1 MRSRNTFER
10 SSDLTLVSIVMN
22 CYNGDKY
29 LREAIDSVYAQS
41 YGNWEIIFWDNGS
54 TDNSASIAKSYDE
67 RLKYFFAVNTV
78 PLGEARSLALK
89 EAKGDYVSF
98 LDCDDIYL
106 PEKISIQL
114 TEMQAKNALLSY
126 GGWIKIN
133 EESEE
138 VKKYKYAAV
147 FENRFEQI
155 YEKYNVPFLT
165 IMINNDYLK
174 ENNINFD
181 KNLNYAPDHNIVLR
195 IAYDFP
201 VMSIDKT
208 LAKYRVHDKA
218 LSKNRKADKYQDMEY
233 TRRFFESIGAQ
244 EKFKNFRYFSL
255 KSLIFMHIRDSF
267 FEHNYKDVFL
277 NLLDYLGLL
286 VKKFLKR
293 LDISNS
299 H

>member
-1 MRSRNTFER
+1 MHLKD
-10 SSDLTLVSIVMN
+10 SDLTLVSIVMN

-41 YGNWEIIFWDNGS
+41 YSNWEIIFWDNGS
-54 TDNSASIAKSYDE
+54 TDNSASIAKSYDK

-78 PLGEARSLALK
+78 PLGEARNLALK

-114 TEMQAKNALLSY
+114 TEMQAQNALLSY

-138 VKKYKYAAV
+138 VKKYKFAAGFNK
-147 FENRFEQI
+147 FEKI
-155 YEKYNVPFLT
+155 YEKYNVAFLT
-165 IMINNDYLK
+165 LMINNNYLK

-181 KNLNYAPDHNIVLR
+181 KNLKYAPDHNIVLR
-195 IAYDFP
+195 IAYNTP
-201 VMSIDKT
+201 VMSIDKM

-218 LSKNRKADKYQDMEY
+218 LSKNRKADKYEDMEY

>member
-1 MRSRNTFER
+1 
-10 SSDLTLVSIVMN
+10 
-22 CYNGDKY
+22 
-29 LREAIDSVYAQS
+29 
-41 YGNWEIIFWDNGS
+41 
-54 TDNSASIAKSYDE
+54 
-67 RLKYFFAVNTV
+67 FFAVNTV
-78 PLGEARSLALK
+78 PLGEARNLALK

-114 TEMQAKNALLSY
+114 TEMQAQNALLSY

-138 VKKYKYAAV
+138 VKKYKFAAGFNK
-147 FENRFEQI
+147 FEKI
-155 YEKYNVPFLT
+155 YEKYNVAFLT
-165 IMINNDYLK
+165 LMINNNYLK

-181 KNLNYAPDHNIVLR
+181 KNLKYAPDHNIVLR
-195 IAYDFP
+195 IAYNTP
-201 VMSIDKT
+201 VMSIDKM

-218 LSKNRKADKYQDMEY
+218 LSKNRKADKYEDMEY

-286 VKKFLKR
+286 
-293 LDISNS
+293 
-299 H
+299 